1 MTIYIIYMMYIF
13 VFLLRVNKKGVCIM
27 CIECIV
33 WDMWYSMLIGNECSF
48 NDWERIVGDCLTKY
62 GYLDLIEVNCI

>member
-1 MTIYIIYMMYIF
+1 
-13 VFLLRVNKKGVCIM
+13 M

-62 GYLDLIEVNCI
+62 CWLELYECHGD